1 MRSVDITFD
10 DSLDAAVRDLWSAL
24 SDLGLPSLASHRG
37 ASNRPH
43 ITLAVGPGLELVGR
57 PRLRPFAVR
66 LGGAVL
72 FPRRSG
78 AVLALGVAPTPEL
91 LDLHGRVSSTAIGGL
106 DHTRPG
112 AWTPHVT
119 LSRRLTPEQIP
130 DALAVL
136 QSLGDPPIG
145 RVIGLRFWNGDTSTV
160 TDLVG
165 VDGGGADTDTGTDA
179 TP

>member
-10 DSLDAAVRDLWSAL
+10 GPLDAAVRGLWSAL
-24 SDLGLPSLASHRG
+24 SDVGLPSLASHRG

-43 ITLAVGPGLELVGR
+43 VTLAAGPGLELVGR
-57 PRLRPFAVR
+57 PRVRAFAVR

-78 AVLALGVAPTPEL
+78 AVLALGVAPTPDL
-91 LDLHGRVSSTAIGGL
+91 LDLHGRVSSTVTGGL

-119 LSRRLTPEQIP
+119 LSRRLTAEQVP

-136 QSLGDPPIG
+136 RTLGDPPIG
-145 RVIGLRFWNGDTSTV
+145 RVTGLRFWNGDTATV
-160 TDLVG
+160 TDLAG
-165 VDGGGADTDTGTDA
+165 IVDAGGRTDTDA
-179 TP
+179 MP

>member
-10 DSLDAAVRDLWSAL
+10 DPLDAAVRDLWTAL
-24 SDLGLPSLASHRG
+24 SDVGLPSLASHRG

-43 ITLAVGPGLELVGR
+43 ITLAVGPGLELIGR
-57 PRLRPFAVR
+57 PRLRPLAVR

-91 LDLHGRVSSTAIGGL
+91 LDLHGRVSSSVTGGL

-119 LSRRLTPEQIP
+119 ISRRLTPQQIA
-130 DALAVL
+130 DAIAVL
-136 QSLGDPPIG
+136 GSLGDPPVG
-145 RVIGLRFWNGDTSTV
+145 RVTGLRFWNGDTSTV
-160 TDLVG
+160 TDLAG
-165 VDGGGADTDTGTDA
+165 IADGGRDTDPDA
-179 TP
+179 AS